1 MNPYARFL
9 ENRDAPQ
16 VIAGTPQQLQSLI
29 ETLGKERTEQ
39 SPAPGKWSAWEIVC
53 HLADCEIVFAFR
65 LRQALAEDH
74 HMIQPFDQDKW
85 ASTYPK
91 YDVQSAL
98 AVFRAVRDW
107 NLAFI
112 RSLRPEHLAKPVS
125 HPERGEHTVGI
136 IIETMAGHDIN
147 HVRQIEAIAGRS
159 QAA

>member
-1 MNPYARFL
+1 
-9 ENRDAPQ
+9 
-16 VIAGTPQQLQSLI
+16 
-29 ETLGKERTEQ
+29 
-39 SPAPGKWSAWEIVC
+39 
-53 HLADCEIVFAFR
+53 
-65 LRQALAEDH
+65 
-74 HMIQPFDQDKW
+74 MIQPFDQDKW
-85 ASTYPK
+85 ASTYPN

-98 AVFRAVRDW
+98 AVFRAMREW

-112 RSLRPEHLAKPVS
+112 RSLTPEHLAKPVS